1 MIGSTKRLERKQDE
15 RYGSDPE
22 YQRYVQTVPVL
33 IPLVPLYSLK
43 RWRIALG
50 SGHRAGCN
58 VRREISDKRAER
70 RCVACCGAAVWRRV
84 RQVGHFLGT
93 FGRIR
98 VCLVVI

>member
-50 SGHRAGCN
+50 
-58 VRREISDKRAER
+58 
-70 RCVACCGAAVWRRV
+70 
-84 RQVGHFLGT
+84 
-93 FGRIR
+93 
-98 VCLVVI
+98 